1 MRVYIPRGSRAPSY
15 VIAKTAVGFRS
26 IDSGGIKQWAPL
38 EGEGGERHST
48 GLYVLLRAPRCNLA
62 ELFEKCGKP

>member
-1 MRVYIPRGSRAPSY
+1 MRVYIPRGSRAPNY

-26 IDSGGIKQWAPL
+26 IDRGEIKQWAPL
-38 EGEGGERHST
+38 EGGERPST
-48 GLYVLLRAPRCNLA
+48 GLYVLLRAPWCNLA